1 MKLRVFRASRMAEAM
16 ADVRAALG
24 PDAVILGSRRV
35 TGGVE
40 VTAAQDPDLPALPVG
55 GALGEPF
62 GEPILIPPPAQPL
75 PERPRPAPAGVA
87 RHNLPPG
94 LAAALD
100 GPGDLASRLAG
111 RLAFGPLPAGAP
123 RPLLLAGPP
132 GAGKTLSCAKLAA
145 RLLWAGTPPLIVTTD
160 QARAGATAQI
170 AAYTRLMGLML
181 ALAETPVALDRT
193 RAHATPGQPVLIDTE
208 GCDPFAPDQ
217 ARALLALVRAVE
229 AEVVL
234 VLPAGLDPAE
244 AADLARGFKLL
255 GARHLLPTRLD
266 QARRLGGV
274 LAAAEAAGLILS
286 DAGTGPGVVE
296 GLTALTPD
304 WLAGRLQAGSP
315 MAAAA

>member
-1 MKLRVFRASRMAEAM
+1 MKLRVFRAARMADAM
-16 ADVRAALG
+16 AEVRAVLG
-24 PDAVILGSRRV
+24 VEAVILGSRRV
-35 TGGVE
+35 GGAVE
-40 VTAAQDPDLPALPVG
+40 VTAALEPDLPAAPV
-55 GALGEPF
+55 AD
-62 GEPILIPPPAQPL
+62 PILIPP
-75 PERPRPAPAGVA
+75 APSSGSPHPVAAGLA
-87 RHNLPPG
+87 RHNLPAG
-94 LAAALD
+94 LAAALAQG
-100 GPGDLASRLAG
+100 GPGDLTARLAA
-111 RLAFGPLPAGAP
+111 RLAFGPLPGAAP

-145 RLLWAGTPPLIVTTD
+145 RLLWAGTPPLVVSTD

-170 AAYTRLMGLML
+170 AAYTQLMGLML
-181 ALAETPVALDRT
+181 AVAETPVALDRA
-193 RAHATPGQPVLIDTE
+193 RAHAGRSQPVLIDTE
-208 GCDPFAPDQ
+208 GCDPFSPAE

-274 LAAAEAAGLILS
+274 LAAAEAAGLILAE
-286 DAGTGPGVVE
+286 AGTGPGVAE
-296 GLTALTPD
+296 GLTPLTPD
-304 WLAGRLQAGSP
+304 WLVERLRAGGP